1 MTTSKAHEKVLLSY
15 THMVFFAV
23 FLFVTLNIRA
33 KFLFLPFKDGG
44 HRCDLCFT
52 DTWTENWRENVV
64 ITSLSRR
71 QAFSSLSRN
80 KK

>member
-44 HRCDLCFT
+44 HRCDLCVT
-52 DTWTENWRENVV
+52 DTRKIGAKMLSSPVFFALIGSIQFFVV
-64 ITSLSRR
+64 T
-71 QAFSSLSRN
+71 Q
-80 KK
+80 